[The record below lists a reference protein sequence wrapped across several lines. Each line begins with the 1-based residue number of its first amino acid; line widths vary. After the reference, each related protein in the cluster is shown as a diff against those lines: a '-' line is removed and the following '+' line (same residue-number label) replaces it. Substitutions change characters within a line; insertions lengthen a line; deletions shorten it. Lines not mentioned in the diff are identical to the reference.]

1 MIDDCCNEFVAAV
14 SWPERETQAHREPV
28 GIAISQTNAFSAR
41 KGELVDEQPAHEWVC
56 HRNMTIAIAAITEVR
71 ISAAAA
77 SWVDFQLKLQVCRLN
92 QIQGLTGGVTRRD
105 FIISMGVNVPPDIRR
120 MVKDTVQRTLKLVV

>member
-1 MIDDCCNEFVAAV
+1 HHYYSAPLSSFSFLFQYSRD
-14 SWPERETQAHREPV
+14 HRDLHSFPTRR
-28 GIAISQTNAFSAR
+28 SSD
-41 KGELVDEQPAHEWVC
+41 L
-56 HRNMTIAIAAITEVR
+56 
-71 ISAAAA
+71 SAAAA